1 MARQARKTVI
11 GGFVV
16 GAVALAAVA
25 ILVFGSGKFFQ
36 KRLMLVMFFDGS
48 ITGLSIG
55 SPVKFRGVRV
65 GQVTKIA
72 AVFDPKDVSIT
83 IPVYIEVDP
92 KSLIVSGSEDAWSA
106 LSTNKFYEPLL
117 EKGLKARLDI
127 ESLITGQLYINM
139 DFYPDRATRLL
150 GLDPRYPEIP
160 TIPSLQDQIL
170 HGQFSRGAGEPA
182 RPRRAHPVDRDGDQA
197 SDGELEGDLG
207 QSPKHL
213 RASREDAVLEGRTV
227 GGDGGELHRCHEKSW
242 RFPRPDAFDAG
253 FLPEGGRAER
263 KRGVRLDENARG
275 SRLRRSLRAFAGRLS
290 RAPPRG
296 CAEGKELTG
305 MIHVRLAPLF
315 ACAMFFALAGCLG
328 SSRPSRFYT
337 LAPLQ
342 VRDGP
347 ASTATDATLAIGPV
361 EIPDYVDRQQIV
373 TRTGANELV
382 VAEFDRWGSSLD
394 NQITGSL
401 VATLRDRL
409 TSQQIAVAP
418 WRSAILSGVGATYR
432 APVSVSRFDGIP
444 GQSVVLQGRWELI
457 AQSGGKEESLGVRE
471 ATVTEPIDAP
481 GYDALVAAMQ
491 RALVRFAQQMA
502 DSVIAAAQMAKA
514 P

>member
-1 MARQARKTVI
+1 
-11 GGFVV
+11 
-16 GAVALAAVA
+16 
-25 ILVFGSGKFFQ
+25 
-36 KRLMLVMFFDGS
+36 
-48 ITGLSIG
+48 
-55 SPVKFRGVRV
+55 
-65 GQVTKIA
+65 
-72 AVFDPKDVSIT
+72 
-83 IPVYIEVDP
+83 
-92 KSLIVSGSEDAWSA
+92 
-106 LSTNKFYEPLL
+106 
-117 EKGLKARLDI
+117 
-127 ESLITGQLYINM
+127 
-139 DFYPDRATRLL
+139 
-150 GLDPRYPEIP
+150 
-160 TIPSLQDQIL
+160 
-170 HGQFSRGAGEPA
+170 
-182 RPRRAHPVDRDGDQA
+182 
-197 SDGELEGDLG
+197 
-207 QSPKHL
+207 
-213 RASREDAVLEGRTV
+213 
-227 GGDGGELHRCHEKSW
+227 
-242 RFPRPDAFDAG
+242 
-253 FLPEGGRAER
+253 
-263 KRGVRLDENARG
+263 
-275 SRLRRSLRAFAGRLS
+275 
-290 RAPPRG
+290 
-296 CAEGKELTG
+296 
-305 MIHVRLAPLF
+305 
-315 ACAMFFALAGCLG
+315 MFFALAGCLG